1 MTIRL
6 LPPQLANQIA
16 AGEVVERPASV
27 IKELVENSLDAG
39 ATDIHIDVEKGGS
52 KLLRVRDNG
61 QGIAKDQLTLAL
73 SRHATSKIHDFADL
87 SHIVSLGF
95 RGEALASISSV
106 SRLTLTSRPAS
117 QDTAWQAMA
126 EGRDMA
132 VQIKPAAHPVGT
144 SIEVLD
150 LFFNTPARRRFLKS
164 DKTEFSHI
172 EELVKRLA
180 LSRDDVSWT
189 LTHNGQLVRQ
199 LKAVTDDAGRQRRI
213 QQLCGRSFA
222 QAACY
227 VESQY
232 EHMQLSGWILPAA
245 ACSAQ
250 LQCQYSYVNG
260 RMMRDKLLNHAIRQ
274 AYAEMLAPEA
284 LPAFVLYLQIDPEQ
298 VDVNV
303 HPAKHE
309 VRFHQARL
317 VHDFVFSALSQ
328 MLTQT
333 AQSDLL
339 LAEQLN
345 QSQVVQQSQ
354 PLSPALQRVAPS
366 SHDVENS
373 NTRSF
378 GAPSARSYAGLASVR
393 NQIPASSD
401 WTALVQEQ
409 RVTPPIAPA
418 VVAPVNTPSGSL
430 MVSNTE
436 LLVMQQDQLWL
447 LDVPASVAPLLATK
461 NMASAALL
469 LPERLRLELAEVNLL
484 TASAGLLCQMGFDLV
499 LSNQVLIIRAVP
511 QLLQGTPLSHV
522 LPLWWAGWPA
532 QTKLTLMWQQLLQL
546 LLSKQ
551 LLSLHLLLQ
560 TEVDL
565 LQQPE
570 HWYAVPVDLTG
581 TRRQLQEKIQ

>member
-87 SHIVSLGF
+87 AHIVSLGF

-345 QSQVVQQSQ
+345 QNQVVQQRQ
-354 PLSPALQRVAPS
+354 PLSPAPQRVTLS

-378 GAPSARSYAGLASVR
+378 SAPSARSYAGLASMR
-393 NQIPASSD
+393 NQIPTGSD

-409 RVTPPIAPA
+409 RVTTPIAPA

-430 MVSNTE
+430 MVSSTE
-436 LLVMQQDQLWL
+436 LLVIQQDQLWL
-447 LDVPASVAPLLATK
+447 LDVPASVAPLLAAK

-511 QLLQGTPLSHV
+511 QLLQGTPLSQV
-522 LPLWWAGWPA
+522 LPLWWSGWPA
-532 QTKLTLMWQQLLQL
+532 QTELTLMWQQLLQL

-570 HWYAVPVDLTG
+570 HWCAVPVDLTG
-581 TRRQLQEKIQ
+581 ARRQLQEKIQ

>member
-61 QGIAKDQLTLAL
+61 QGIAKDELTLAL

-87 SHIVSLGF
+87 AHIVSLGF

-126 EGRDMA
+126 EGREMA

-232 EHMQLSGWILPAA
+232 EQMQLSGWILPAA

-339 LAEQLN
+339 LAERVNQGQVSQQL
-345 QSQVVQQSQ
+345 QPKVSAQQKVSF
-354 PLSPALQRVAPS
+354 SN
-366 SHDVENS
+366 HDVDNS
-373 NTRSF
+373 TARTY
-378 GAPSARSYAGLASVR
+378 SAVPVRSYAGFTSAH
-393 NQIPASSD
+393 NQIPTGSD
-401 WTALVQEQ
+401 WTALVQEPS
-409 RVTPPIAPA
+409 VNIPITAA
-418 VVAPVNTPSGSL
+418 VVTTANTLAGYLIASS
-430 MVSNTE
+430 TE

-447 LDVPASVAPLLATK
+447 LDVPASVAPLLAAK

-469 LPERLRLELAEVNLL
+469 LPERLRLEPAEVNLL
-484 TASAGLLCQMGFDLV
+484 TSSAGLLCQMGFDLV

-522 LPLWWAGWPA
+522 LPLWWSVWPA
-532 QTKLTLMWQQLLQL
+532 QTELALLWQQLLQL
-546 LLSKQ
+546 LLSRQ
-551 LLSLHLLLQ
+551 LLSLQLLLQ
-560 TEVDL
+560 TEADL

-570 HWYAVPVDLTG
+570 HWCAVPVDLTG
-581 TRRQLQEKIQ
+581 ARRQLQENIQ

>member
-87 SHIVSLGF
+87 AHIVSLGF

-345 QSQVVQQSQ
+345 QSQVVQQRQ
-354 PLSPALQRVAPS
+354 PLSPVPQQEALSSYMVDNRAVRSPS
-366 SHDVENS
+366 AS
-373 NTRSF
+373 T
-378 GAPSARSYAGLASVR
+378 ARSYAGLESVR
-393 NQIPASSD
+393 NQIPTGSD

-409 RVTPPIAPA
+409 RVTPLIAPA
-418 VVAPVNTPSGSL
+418 VVTTVNTPSGSL
-430 MVSNTE
+430 LVSSTE
-436 LLVMQQDQLWL
+436 LLVMQQEQLWL
-447 LDVPASVAPLLATK
+447 LDVPASVAPLLAAK

-469 LPERLRLELAEVNLL
+469 LPERLRLEPAEVNLL
-484 TASAGLLCQMGFDLV
+484 TANAGLLCQMGFDLV

-522 LPLWWAGWPA
+522 LPLWWSGWPA
-532 QTKLTLMWQQLLQL
+532 QTELTLMWQQLLHL
-546 LLSKQ
+546 LLSRQ
-551 LLSLHLLLQ
+551 LLSLPLLLQ
-560 TEVDL
+560 TEVEL
-565 LQQPE
+565 LQRPE
-570 HWYAVPVDLTG
+570 HWCAVPVDLTG
-581 TRRQLQEKIQ
+581 ARRQLQEKIQ